1 MPTTVLNY
9 MKKWG
14 IYSVNIEE
22 KLLALNIFENN
33 QYFDLYID
41 LINKNKNTK
50 KEKFKTAAHHILPKS
65 YAKKLGISVDNSKNN
80 LVNLLHKDHALAH
93 YYLAFC
99 TSDPYFKYSA
109 ANSINHIAGFSK
121 KMGQL
126 DIENF
131 IKNLDRYQE
140 LMEVHAQENSKKY
153 RGKLAGDKNPAK
165 RPDVRLKISQA
176 LKGRES
182 STKGMKIHDEAW
194 RKQMAKNRMGKIPVT
209 NSDKIQ
215 KWINPEELAEYIE
228 KGWHYGTN
236 QKGKIVSEESKIK
249 NSIAHKGRI
258 RITDGKNNKDIFP
271 EKLPEW
277 EKKGWRRGL
286 TKQSYVGGMKGKH
299 LTTEQKEHLRAL
311 NKGRK
316 GTFTG
321 CHHTKE
327 TKEKISLKN
336 KNRRHTDEF
345 KQKLSEARKGK
356 IAVHKPSE
364 NKTKYIIK
372 EDLGGFLMQGYV
384 KGGAKRNNNIK
395 DETKC

>member
-1 MPTTVLNY
+1 
-9 MKKWG
+9 MKDIK
-14 IYSVNIEE
+14 E
-22 KLLALNIFENN
+22 KLLELNIFEDN
-33 QYFDLYID
+33 QYFALYID
-41 LINKNKNTK
+41 LINKNKETK
-50 KEKFKTAAHHILPKS
+50 KEKFKTASHHILPKS
-65 YAKKLGISVDNSKNN
+65 YAKKLGIPVDNSKDN

-109 ANSINHIAGFSK
+109 ANSLNHIAGFSK
-121 KMGQL
+121 KVGQY

-131 IKNLDRYQE
+131 IKNLDKYQE
-140 LMEVHAQENSKKY
+140 LVEVRAQENSKKCK
-153 RGKLAGDKNPAK
+153 GKLVGDKNPTK
-165 RPDVRLKISQA
+165 RPEVRSKISQA
-176 LKGRES
+176 LKGRKS

-194 RKQMAKNRMGKIPVT
+194 KMQMSKNRMGKIPVT
-209 NSDKIQ
+209 DDNKIQ
-215 KWINPEELAEYIE
+215 KWINPEELTEYIE

-236 QKGKIVSEESKIK
+236 QKGKTVSEESKIK
-249 NSIAHKGRI
+249 NSMAHKGRI
-258 RITDGKNNKDIFP
+258 RITDGKNNKNILP
-271 EKLPEW
+271 EELPEW
-277 EKKGWRRGL
+277 EEKGWHRGL
-286 TKQSYVGGMKGKH
+286 TKQSYVSGMKGKH
-299 LTTEQKEHLRAL
+299 LTTEQKEHLRTL

-336 KNRRHTDEF
+336 KNRPRTDEF
-345 KQKLSEARKGK
+345 KQKLSKAFKGK

-364 NKTKYIIK
+364 NKTKYIAK
-372 EDLGGFLMQGYV
+372 EDLNEFLMQGYV